1 MWSLTNHTPLPQL
14 APYGTAASERSER
27 GTNRGRVRW
36 RRTHLMR
43 ARRRKRTAR
52 SRSDSRRCVRSSR
65 ATLPSA
71 AHGAAPA
78 RCGLPLPNM
87 MDKGLLTLIQR
98 ARLEQPGGQRQLED
112 TACCLRS
119 SAAHVR
125 QSLQLF
131 VTGCCNGLL
140 LIGSGR
146 LRKLSP
152 SQSSRIASYCPSL
165 ACPGLSTKVH
175 EA

>member
-1 MWSLTNHTPLPQL
+1 MATNTPHASQ
-14 APYGTAASERSER
+14 AAKAHGSVAFGFEAVHEEVARNFTER
-27 GTNRGRVRW
+27 GERRG
-36 RRTHLMR
+36 
-43 ARRRKRTAR
+43 
-52 SRSDSRRCVRSSR
+52 
-65 ATLPSA
+65 
-71 AHGAAPA
+71 PA
-78 RCGLPLPNM
+78 RCGLPLPDM

-165 ACPGLSTKVH
+165 ACPRSSTKVH